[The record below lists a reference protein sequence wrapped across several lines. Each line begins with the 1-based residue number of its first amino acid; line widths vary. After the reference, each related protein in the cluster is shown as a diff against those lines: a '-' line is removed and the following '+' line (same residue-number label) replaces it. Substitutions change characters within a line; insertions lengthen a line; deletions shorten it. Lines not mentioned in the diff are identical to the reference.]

1 MHRLHA
7 KRQHVY
13 FRGASGGR
21 LMKVLAGSSSRR
33 CARELAGILK
43 ADYVEVEQKVFPDG
57 EVYVRVPDRLH
68 GEEVVIVQTTYP
80 TPALLELL
88 FLQEAA
94 HDQGA
99 SNITAVVPYYSYSRQ
114 DQVFQEGEIVSAKAV
129 AELIELKA
137 DRFITVDPH
146 KEHILGFFG
155 IEAHGV
161 SAVPLLAKHLEA
173 MGVDTVLAP
182 DKGALDRAQFAAKCL
197 GAEFDYME
205 KTRLSGTEVV
215 MKAKSLD
222 VRGKTV
228 AIIDDIISTG
238 GTIATAAAELKRQ
251 GATRVIAACTHGLFL
266 KDALQ
271 RLHANGCDQVIATD
285 SIETQVSPVGVAP
298 VIADVFLERR

>member
-1 MHRLHA
+1 MA
-7 KRQHVY
+7 
-13 FRGASGGR
+13 A

-33 CARELAGILK
+33 CAKELAGILK

-57 EVYVRVPDRLH
+57 EVYVRVPERLR
-68 GEEVVIVQTTYP
+68 GEEVIIVQTTYP

-99 SNITAVVPYYSYSRQ
+99 ASITAVVPYYSYSRQ

-161 SAVPLLAKHLEA
+161 SAVPLLAKHLEK

-238 GTIATAAAELKRQ
+238 GTIATASAELKRQ

-266 KDALQ
+266 NNALP

-285 SIETQVSPVGVAP
+285 AIETQVSPVGVAP

>member
-1 MHRLHA
+1 
-7 KRQHVY
+7 
-13 FRGASGGR
+13 
-21 LMKVLAGSSSRR
+21 MKVLAGSASKRT
-33 CARELAGILK
+33 AKELAGILK
-43 ADYVEVEQKVFPDG
+43 ADLVEVESRVFPDG
-57 EVYVRVPDRLH
+57 EVYVRVPDRLQ

-80 TPALLELL
+80 TASLLELL

-99 SNITAVVPYYSYSRQ
+99 SHISAVVPYYSYSRQ
-114 DQVFQEGEIVSAKAV
+114 DRVFLEGEIVSAKAV
-129 AELIELKA
+129 AQLVELKA

-161 SAVPLLAKHLEA
+161 SAVPLLAKHLEK

-197 GAEFDYME
+197 DAQFDYME
-205 KTRLSGTEVV
+205 KTRISGTEVE

-238 GTIATAAAELKRQ
+238 GTIATASAELKRQ
-251 GATRVIAACTHGLFL
+251 GAARVIAACTHGLFL
-266 KDALQ
+266 NNALP
-271 RLHANGCDQVIATD
+271 RLHANGCDQVVATD
-285 SIETQVSPVGVAP
+285 AIQTDVSTVGCAP
-298 VIADVFLERR
+298 VIADVFLERQG

>member
-1 MHRLHA
+1 
-7 KRQHVY
+7 
-13 FRGASGGR
+13 
-21 LMKVLAGSSSRR
+21 MKVLAGSSSRR
-33 CARELAGILK
+33 TGKELAAILK
-43 ADYVEVEQKVFPDG
+43 ADYVEAETKVFPDG
-57 EVYVRVPDRLH
+57 EVYVRVPKSLR
-68 GEEVVIVQTTYP
+68 GEEVAIVQTTYP
-80 TPALLELL
+80 APALTELL

-99 SNITAVVPYYSYSRQ
+99 SHITTIVPYYAYSRQ
-114 DQVFQEGEIVSAKAV
+114 DRIFEEGEIVSAKAI

-161 SAVPLLAKHLEA
+161 SAVPLLAKHLER

-197 GAEFDYME
+197 DAQFDYME
-205 KTRLSGTEVV
+205 KTRISGTEVM

-238 GTIATAAAELKRQ
+238 GTIATASAELKRQ
-251 GATRVIAACTHGLFL
+251 GAVRVIAACTHGLFL
-266 KDALQ
+266 NNALP
-271 RLHANGCDQVIATD
+271 RLHANGCDQVISTD
-285 SIETQVSPVGVAP
+285 SIMNEVSSVSCAP
-298 VIADVFLERR
+298 VIADVFLERSG

>member
-1 MHRLHA
+1 
-7 KRQHVY
+7 
-13 FRGASGGR
+13 
-21 LMKVLAGSSSRR
+21 MKVVAGSASRR
-33 CARELAGILK
+33 TAKELAGILK
-43 ADYVEVEQKVFPDG
+43 ADLVEVEQRIFPDG
-57 EVYVRVPDRLH
+57 EIYVRVPADLR
-68 GEEVVIVQTTYP
+68 GEDVVIVQTTYP
-80 TPALLELL
+80 TPSLVELL

-99 SNITAVVPYYSYSRQ
+99 RHITAVVPYFSYSRQ
-114 DQVFQEGEIVSAKAV
+114 DQVFKDGEIVSAKAV
-129 AELIELKA
+129 AQLIELKA

-161 SAVPLLAKHLEA
+161 SAVPLLAKHLET

-197 GAEFDYME
+197 DAQFDYME
-205 KTRLSGTEVV
+205 KTRLSGTEVS

-238 GTIATAAAELKRQ
+238 GTIATASAELKRQ

-266 KDALQ
+266 QNAIQ
-271 RLHANGCDQVIATD
+271 RLQVNGCDQVIATD
-285 SIETQVSPVGVAP
+285 TIENQAAPVGCAAA
-298 VIADVFLERR
+298 IADVFLERG

>member
-1 MHRLHA
+1 
-7 KRQHVY
+7 
-13 FRGASGGR
+13 
-21 LMKVLAGSSSRR
+21 MKVLAGSSSRH
-33 CARELAGILK
+33 CARELASILK
-43 ADYVEVEQKVFPDG
+43 ADLVEVEQKVFPDG
-57 EVYVRVPDRLH
+57 EVYVRVPANLR
-68 GEEVVIVQTTYP
+68 GEDVVIVQTTYP

-99 SNITAVVPYYSYSRQ
+99 AHITAVVPYFSYSRQ
-114 DQVFQEGEIVSAKAV
+114 DRVFHDGEIVSAKAV

-155 IEAHGV
+155 VEAHGV
-161 SAVPLLAKHLEA
+161 SAVPLLAKHLEK
-173 MGVDTVLAP
+173 MGVQTVLAP

-266 KDALQ
+266 NNALP

-285 SIETQVSPVGVAP
+285 AIETQVSPVGVAP
-298 VIADVFLERR
+298 VIADVFLERRG

>member
-1 MHRLHA
+1 
-7 KRQHVY
+7 
-13 FRGASGGR
+13 
-21 LMKVLAGSSSRR
+21 MKVLAGSSSKRT
-33 CARELAGILK
+33 AKELAGILK
-43 ADYVEVEQKVFPDG
+43 ADLVEVDQRVFPDG
-57 EVYVRVPDRLH
+57 EVYVRVPEPLR
-68 GEEVVIVQTTYP
+68 GEEVVIVQTTFP
-80 TPALLELL
+80 TSSLLELL
-88 FLQEAA
+88 FLQEVA

-99 SNITAVVPYYSYSRQ
+99 AHITAVVPYYSYSRQ
-114 DQVFQEGEIVSAKAV
+114 DQVFKEGEIVSAKAV

-161 SAVPLLAKHLEA
+161 SAVPLLAKHLEQ

-205 KTRLSGTEVV
+205 KTRISGTEVS

-238 GTIATAAAELKRQ
+238 GTIATASAELKRQ

-266 KDALQ
+266 NNALP
-271 RLHANGCDQVIATD
+271 RLHANGCDQVICTD
-285 SIETQVSPVGVAP
+285 SIATDVSSVGCAA
-298 VIADVFLERR
+298 VIADVFLERRA

>member
-1 MHRLHA
+1 
-7 KRQHVY
+7 
-13 FRGASGGR
+13 
-21 LMKVLAGSSSRR
+21 
-33 CARELAGILK
+33 
-43 ADYVEVEQKVFPDG
+43 FPDG
-57 EVYVRVPDRLH
+57 EVYVRVPERLR

-80 TPALLELL
+80 TPSLLELL

-99 SNITAVVPYYSYSRQ
+99 AHITAVVPYYSYSRQ
-114 DQVFQEGEIVSAKAV
+114 DQVFQEGEIVTAKAV
-129 AELIELKA
+129 AQLVELKA
-137 DRFITVDPH
+137 DRIITVDPH

-161 SAVPLLAKHLEA
+161 SAVPLLAKHLER

-197 GAEFDYME
+197 DAQFDYME
-205 KTRLSGTEVV
+205 KTRVSGTEVT

-238 GTIATAAAELKRQ
+238 GTIATASAELKRQ
-251 GATRVIAACTHGLFL
+251 GAARVIAACTHGLFL
-266 KDALQ
+266 NNALQ
-271 RLHANGCDQVIATD
+271 RLHANGCDQVICTD
-285 SIETQVSPVGVAP
+285 SIQTDVSTVGCAP
-298 VIADVFLERR
+298 VIADVFLERHA

>member
-1 MHRLHA
+1 
-7 KRQHVY
+7 
-13 FRGASGGR
+13 
-21 LMKVLAGSSSRR
+21 MKVIGGSAS
-33 CARELAGILK
+33 ARTAKELAGLLG
-43 ADYVEVEQKVFPDG
+43 ADLVPVERKIFPDG
-57 EVYVRVPDRLH
+57 EVYVRVDEVLQ
-68 GEEVVIVQTTYP
+68 GEHVVIVQSTYP

-88 FLQEAA
+88 FLEEAA

-99 SNITAVVPYYSYSRQ
+99 REISVVVPYYAYSRQ
-114 DQVFQEGEIVSAKAV
+114 DRVFQGGEIVSAKAV

-137 DRFITVDPH
+137 DRFVTVDPH

-155 IEAHGV
+155 IESHGV
-161 SAVPLLAKHLEA
+161 SAVPLLAKYLADHK
-173 MGVDTVLAP
+173 VDTVLAP
-182 DKGALDRAQFAAKCL
+182 DKGALDRAEFAAKCL

-228 AIIDDIISTG
+228 AIVDDIISTG

-266 KDALQ
+266 QGAVE
-271 RLHANGCDQVIATD
+271 RLHGSGCDAVVSTD
-285 SIETQVSPVGVAP
+285 AIDNLAAHVGCAP
-298 VIADVFLERR
+298 AIADVFNELRERA

>member
-1 MHRLHA
+1 
-7 KRQHVY
+7 
-13 FRGASGGR
+13 
-21 LMKVLAGSSSRR
+21 MKVLAGSSSHRT
-33 CARELAGILK
+33 AKELAGILG
-43 ADYVEVEQKVFPDG
+43 ADLVGLDRKVFPDG
-57 EVYVRVPDRLH
+57 EVYIRTQQPLKDEH
-68 GEEVVIVQTTYP
+68 VVIVQSTYP
-80 TPALLELL
+80 TNALIELL
-88 FLQEAA
+88 FLEEAA

-99 SNITAVVPYYSYSRQ
+99 SEISVVVPYYAYSRQ
-114 DQVFQEGEIVSAKAV
+114 DRVFNAGEIVSAKAI

-161 SAVPLLAKHLEA
+161 SAVPLLAKHLESK
-173 MGVDTVLAP
+173 GVDTVLAP

-197 GAEFDYME
+197 GADFDYME

-251 GATRVIAACTHGLFL
+251 GAKRVIAACTHGLFL
-266 KDALQ
+266 NGAIE
-271 RLHANGCDQVIATD
+271 RLRATGCDEVVCTD
-285 SIETQVSPVGVAP
+285 TLETGASSVGCAP
-298 VIADVFLERR
+298 VIADVFHERRG